1 MIPHRL
7 NINNLPEVATA
18 PEKSIRNTQK
28 TPLRTCSR
36 RSLKRRHTSPSAPDV
51 EHFLSR
57 TESLTVTGTAT
68 ANGPN
73 ENNNQ
78 QSSRPIVNA
87 GRKRMRFSLAFA
99 EDKTPSNLAWEALA
113 SSAPVLA
120 RDDDDLI
127 GEQGSYDAHVVECSL
142 GHQGPNEQHPLV
154 EDTLADHT
162 SGLIIETSD
171 DGGISEEGTPEGREE
186 TAPRKAD
193 PEAGALESMSLDEYD
208 GEEDSSEPEEDE
220 DADTTALTPS
230 SEGDSFSFPATS
242 GSQKPKVRGRFL
254 IFDRSPPKGF
264 KVLHKPRVKKEAD
277 PPLKNKRKTLTDGF
291 TEDEARPSFLGKRR
305 RLQHLDINVGSLD
318 LTQSGGASQQRQR
331 NLSPKTDLRTQS
343 RTAASLWRGRQY
355 FSASQ
360 FKIESQGSVKPSE
373 VKKMPT
379 KTHKHTL
386 NQHNR
391 QIPRVDNFRSVIIP
405 RTDSPQAEHTTK
417 AELAGEAP
425 GELVWDSS
433 PIMHLLPKQRLNGQI
448 EKSGSLTLRPG
459 PPGPLEPDLMIPE
472 TPVLND
478 DALP

>member
-1 MIPHRL
+1 M
-7 NINNLPEVATA
+7 
-18 PEKSIRNTQK
+18 
-28 TPLRTCSR
+28 
-36 RSLKRRHTSPSAPDV
+36 
-51 EHFLSR
+51 
-57 TESLTVTGTAT
+57 
-68 ANGPN
+68 
-73 ENNNQ
+73 
-78 QSSRPIVNA
+78 
-87 GRKRMRFSLAFA
+87 
-99 EDKTPSNLAWEALA
+99 
-113 SSAPVLA
+113 
-120 RDDDDLI
+120 
-127 GEQGSYDAHVVECSL
+127 
-142 GHQGPNEQHPLV
+142 
-154 EDTLADHT
+154 
-162 SGLIIETSD
+162 
-171 DGGISEEGTPEGREE
+171 
-186 TAPRKAD
+186 
-193 PEAGALESMSLDEYD
+193 
-208 GEEDSSEPEEDE
+208 
-220 DADTTALTPS
+220 
-230 SEGDSFSFPATS
+230 
-242 GSQKPKVRGRFL
+242 
-254 IFDRSPPKGF
+254 
-264 KVLHKPRVKKEAD
+264 LHKPRVKKEAD